1 MEKKYLQRK
10 NKNTM
15 ATEQIGFIG
24 LGSMGLPM
32 AKNLEKAGFALSV
45 YNRTASR
52 ATDFANNSKVC
63 NSIAELVNSSDI
75 IFTMLTNDAAVTEVY
90 DQIVSTDITGK
101 LFVDMS
107 TISTGLSI
115 NTAKA
120 LQIKSASFIDA
131 PVAGSTKPATDG
143 TLIILAGGAQKD
155 IERAMPYFEKMGR
168 QVKHLGENG
177 KGLAAKL
184 AVNYLL
190 AISFQGLAETV
201 LFAEKLGLQRSE
213 FLDIINES
221 AVGSGVTKLK
231 TPSLVSNNY
240 PPAFA
245 LDLMLKDILLAQDAG
260 ANYPLGTTAIESYK
274 AAQQQGLG
282 KDDVIAIINHLKG

>member
-1 MEKKYLQRK
+1 MAKKYSQK
-10 NKNTM
+10 NKITM
-15 ATEQIGFIG
+15 AAERAGFIG

-32 AKNLEKAGFALSV
+32 AKNLEKAGFALAV
-45 YNRTASR
+45 YNRTADK
-52 ATDFANNSKVC
+52 AAPFNGTSKICSSV
-63 NSIAELVNSSDI
+63 AELVNSSDI
-75 IFTMLTNDAAVTEVY
+75 IFTMLTNDAAVTEIY
-90 DQIVSTDITGK
+90 DQILTVNITGK

-107 TISTGLSI
+107 TISMALSV

-120 LQIKSASFIDA
+120 LQAKGAAFIDA

-143 TLIILAGGAQKD
+143 TLIILAGGEQKD

-168 QVKHLGENG
+168 LIKCLGENG

-190 AISFQGLAETV
+190 AITLQGLAETV
-201 LFAEKLGLQRSE
+201 LFAEQLGLQRSI
-213 FLDIINES
+213 FMDIINET

-231 TPSLVSNNY
+231 TPSLVSDNY
-240 PPAFA
+240 TPAFA
-245 LDLMLKDILLAQDAG
+245 LNLMLKDILLAQDAG
-260 ANYPLGTTAIESYK
+260 ATYPLGNTAIETYK

-282 KDDVIAIINHLKG
+282 KDDVMAIINYLKS

>member
-1 MEKKYLQRK
+1 
-10 NKNTM
+10 M
-15 ATEQIGFIG
+15 ATERIGFIG

-45 YNRTASR
+45 YNRTA
-52 ATDFANNSKVC
+52 AKAADFANSATVC
-63 NSIAELVNSSDI
+63 SNIAELVNNSDI
-75 IFTMLTNDAAVTEVY
+75 IFTMLTNDAAVTEIY
-90 DQIVSTDITGK
+90 DQILTADISGK

-107 TISTGLSI
+107 TISPGLSV

-120 LQIKSASFIDA
+120 VSAKAAAFIDA

-143 TLIILAGGAQKD
+143 TLIILAGGQQKD
-155 IERAMPYFEKMGR
+155 IERAMPCFEKMGR

-201 LFAEKLGLQRSE
+201 LFAEKLGLQRSD

-221 AVGSGVTKLK
+221 AAGSGITKLK
-231 TPSLVSNNY
+231 TPSLINENY

-245 LDLMLKDILLAQDAG
+245 LDLMLKDILLAQNAG
-260 ANYPLGTTAIESYK
+260 ASYPLGDAAIEAYK
-274 AAQQQGLG
+274 AAQQQGFG
-282 KDDVIAIINHLKG
+282 KDDVMAIINYLKS